1 MVSGFEKRMLSGM
14 FSLLSDDCARA
25 GDVAPPTPTANVTA
39 PATTHLREGSV
50 EICHE
55 CSEEGA
61 LGILPLLRSGTAPK
75 KKTRRGDGG
84 FSQPDGRGSGGW
96 VAV

>member
-14 FSLLSDDCARA
+14 FGLLSDDCAKA
-25 GDVAPPTPTANVTA
+25 DDVAPPTANVTA
-39 PATTHLREGSV
+39 PATTRLREGSF

-61 LGILPLLRSGTAPK
+61 SGILSLLRSGTGSIAGEPPK
-75 KKTRRGDGG
+75 ATA
-84 FSQPDGRGSGGW
+84 GRGAIAS
-96 VAV
+96 